1 MRGNITMSYQVVNK
15 HIDTLIVN
23 VKGKL
28 PDGMA
33 AQLDSLQ
40 EAAKEIESDVVTA
53 WQFRGHTI
61 FIKPHGA
68 KNWRWILTCGDSYL
82 HLDVSKGRLNGII
95 AKVRFSSLLLHELG
109 TGEALA
115 AVYRF
120 LVVLFG
126 EGFALQVSEVHLCMD
141 IAGWAL
147 SLDDVRRFVS
157 QGRAKAAR
165 VAAEDESPIV
175 RFTGRRC
182 TEIKFSQGA
191 PHSCDIYDKTLE
203 VKSHGKQWFYE
214 VWKANGWDG
223 ESTITRVEFRYKREC
238 LHEMGIE
245 CPYDMLDQLSEMWAY
260 STQKWLRHTVP
271 DADTNQSRWATS
283 EVWELVQA
291 GFGADEATPL
301 ARRKKVELDTERS
314 KAGFV
319 GYATSWAMR
328 AVWLYEVA
336 QADQA
341 TEEDEAA
348 LVGLPLDE
356 VQDDGG
362 GFLSW
367 AYDQMQ
373 AYLKKRKAASFTEV
387 MELKAQKLEK
397 LLKQQR
403 VAA

>member
-1 MRGNITMSYQVVNK
+1 
-15 HIDTLIVN
+15 
-23 VKGKL
+23 
-28 PDGMA
+28 
-33 AQLDSLQ
+33 
-40 EAAKEIESDVVTA
+40 
-53 WQFRGHTI
+53 
-61 FIKPHGA
+61 
-68 KNWRWILTCGDSYL
+68 
-82 HLDVSKGRLNGII
+82 
-95 AKVRFSSLLLHELG
+95 
-109 TGEALA
+109 
-115 AVYRF
+115 
-120 LVVLFG
+120 
-126 EGFALQVSEVHLCMD
+126 
-141 IAGWAL
+141 
-147 SLDDVRRFVS
+147 
-157 QGRAKAAR
+157 
-165 VAAEDESPIV
+165 
-175 RFTGRRC
+175 
-182 TEIKFSQGA
+182 
-191 PHSCDIYDKTLE
+191 
-203 VKSHGKQWFYE
+203 
-214 VWKANGWDG
+214 
-223 ESTITRVEFRYKREC
+223 
-238 LHEMGIE
+238 MGIE